1 MEAQTGTEMG
11 ATHSDTGSG
20 TTRAYNFNGPP
31 PLKPN
36 QDILVNYIL
45 RFVAFLLT
53 FISAVVLGAAKE
65 TVILSSSTIE
75 NGVIK
80 STQFAAYV
88 YLIIAN
94 VVVLI
99 YSLASLMISIANRAV
114 LGRFAVPLSIGDL
127 IMVVLLYSC
136 NGAAAAVSIISDNGQ
151 PSTGW
156 NSICGVLNKFCASIK
171 ASIVLSMFAGV
182 VYFLFVVFALV
193 GTHKQLQIR

>member
-11 ATHSDTGSG
+11 ATQPDTGSG

-36 QDILVNYIL
+36 QGILVNYIL

-65 TVILSSSTIE
+65 TVILSNSTIQ
-75 NGVIK
+75 NGIIK

-88 YLIIAN
+88 YFVIAN

-99 YSLASLMISIANRAV
+99 YSLASLMISIANRGV
-114 LGRFAVPLSIGDL
+114 LGRFTVPLSIGDL
-127 IMVVLLYSC
+127 MMVILLYSC
-136 NGAAAAVSIISDNGQ
+136 NGAAAAVSILSDNGQ
-151 PSTGW
+151 PNTGW
-156 NSICGVLNKFCASIK
+156 NSICRVLTKFCGSIK

-182 VYFLFVVFALV
+182 VYFLFVVSALV
-193 GTHKQLQIR
+193 GNRKQLQIR